1 MNEALYNAVFCVGEN
16 KVDPFAAC
24 CVDFDRIIGDM
35 KLVGYELTSF
45 NIAHQIFLEKIDELI
60 KAKNKIIEETMDL
73 PNKYEV
79 CKEKYGL
86 SFKDIDALDPRN
98 DFECDIKSGQVIFY
112 LTYDATH
119 KQEEYY
125 IIFKDAL
132 NQFTEDTGFKFVS
145 L

>member
-1 MNEALYNAVFCVGEN
+1 MNEALYNAVFCFGED

-24 CVDFDRIIGDM
+24 CVDFDRIISDM

-73 PNKYEV
+73 PNKDEF
-79 CKEKYGL
+79 CREKYGL

-98 DFECDIKSGQVIFY
+98 DFEFDIKSGQVIYY
-112 LTYDATH
+112 LNHDATH
-119 KQEEYY
+119 KQGEYN
-125 IIFKDAL
+125 ILFKNAL
-132 NQFTEDTGFKFVS
+132 DTFTEETGFKFVS